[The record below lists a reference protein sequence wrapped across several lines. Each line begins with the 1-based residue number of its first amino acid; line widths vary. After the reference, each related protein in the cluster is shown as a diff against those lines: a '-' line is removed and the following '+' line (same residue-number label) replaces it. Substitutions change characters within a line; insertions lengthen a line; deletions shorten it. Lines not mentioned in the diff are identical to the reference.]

1 MRHYST
7 LIIAPRGDTWLGAKS
22 GCWPLRPRLAAADRA
37 AARRAVRIPLRLKR
51 RSPPTMASGCAGTP
65 CGGAAVPPPPR
76 QGGGEQCPAGTM
88 LAGRTNHGDCPRPTV
103 IPVSVRQD
111 RAVLME

>member
-22 GCWPLRPRLAAADRA
+22 GCWPLRPRLAAADCA

-51 RSPPTMASGCAGTP
+51 RSPPTMASDCAGTP
-65 CGGAAVPPPPR
+65 
-76 QGGGEQCPAGTM
+76 
-88 LAGRTNHGDCPRPTV
+88 LAGRANHGDCPRPTV